1 MRRPRQQNP
10 TSKIR
15 KSDSR
20 TLALLVF
27 TVCVLAY
34 MPAEAA
40 SPTEPFS
47 FASLHR
53 LNAADLRQLVDTST
67 GTDQIRARLVLA
79 RSISRRDFA
88 SGKQALRVLNDEQL
102 RPNEQVYLDA
112 LDCGISVRSGD
123 MSAAEQTC
131 DAARQ
136 GLTPDLEPSV
146 RAQTYDALGSFA
158 TRQGR
163 VAEALT
169 YYEQGLSAA
178 VAGDDQEMLYVLHH
192 NRATPLI
199 NMGITDLAIRSLET
213 SRRYLNVLP
222 EDSQLPG
229 ILLYNLGYM
238 QAQRGAHQAAL
249 EEYERA
255 IEWLEKLGH
264 ESRMY
269 IAKTQVAKSYTALG
283 EPGIALETLS
293 PWLERTDITLSPD
306 SIADAYYAMANA
318 HTALYQ
324 FSDAQNMV
332 EKGIAIAKAQ
342 ANPLRLQQ
350 LTLAQ
355 VDLAIQQEKFAQAE
369 DLLIDLI
376 NTYTLDTGF
385 RVTILDRMAKTQAAL
400 GNYQAAWDYS
410 SAHKQLDA
418 KVRSQDFDLRLSSLR
433 VAGELDQANYD
444 LTLARE
450 RERTAEL
457 QILSARSARNAAVAV
472 ALLIIAFGFLVFRRV
487 VEKREAIVQQNH
499 TLKLEQQVNER
510 TADMQHEMQRRIEAE
525 QANTDLQKRISED
538 ERLRTIGQLTG
549 GVAHDFNNLL
559 TVILLSADM
568 LKDDPKELKRSLI
581 NDIIHAGESGKAITQ
596 SLLAYARQQELQPE
610 PMRLDKYLQRRL
622 SLFQR
627 TLGSNIELTLNVV
640 PATITVDK
648 GQLTACLIN
657 LIFNAREAMD
667 NRGKMAIETKLASA
681 STVELKISDN
691 GRGMSKDVAQRAT
704 EPFYTTKADGKGSGL
719 GLSMAFG
726 FMKQSGGELTI
737 SSQVDV
743 GTTVTLS
750 FPTSVVEEEPVA
762 PGALNRPFTDKR
774 RKVLLIDDQDS
785 VRDVCRSALES
796 MNFAVFEANTGVQ
809 GLEHILA
816 EDNFDLV
823 VSDAVMPGGIS
834 GLEVANT
841 LADVRPALPVILMSG
856 GPLETPENCLFL
868 AKPFSLDQLEQ
879 MIHQAIR

>member
-1 MRRPRQQNP
+1 MHSTRHIAPRKRAPSNVC
-10 TSKIR
+10 R
-15 KSDSR
+15 
-20 TLALLVF
+20 ALILFVSGVCFLGF
-27 TVCVLAY
+27 T
-34 MPAEAA
+34 
-40 SPTEPFS
+40 PTEAGTQTDQFS
-47 FASLHR
+47 FANLHR
-53 LNAADLRQLVDTST
+53 LNAADLQQLADKST

-79 RSISRRDFA
+79 RSKSRRDFA
-88 SGKQALRVLNDEQL
+88 SGTAALRLLNDYPL
-102 RPNEQVYLDA
+102 KLNEQVYLYA

-123 MSAAEQTC
+123 IASAEQAC
-131 DAARQ
+131 AAARQ
-136 GLTPDLEPSV
+136 GLTPEMDPSV
-146 RAQTYDALGSFA
+146 QAQTYDALGSLA

-178 VAGDDQEMLYVLHH
+178 VAADDQEMLYVLHH

-199 NMGITDLAIRSLET
+199 SMGITDLAIRSLET

-255 IEWLEKLGH
+255 IDWLDKLGH

-283 EPGIALETLS
+283 QPEIALETLL
-293 PWLERTDITLSPD
+293 PWLARSDITLSPD
-306 SIADAYYAMANA
+306 SVADAYYAMANA
-318 HTALYQ
+318 YTALNQ
-324 FSDAQNMV
+324 FPDAQTMV
-332 EKGIAIAKAQ
+332 EKGLAIAQAQ

-355 VDLAIQQEKFAQAE
+355 VDLALQQDKYLQAQG
-369 DLLIDLI
+369 LLIDLI
-376 NTYTLDTGF
+376 NTYTLDTSF
-385 RVTILDRMAKTQAAL
+385 RVTILDRMAQTQAAL
-400 GNYQAAWDYS
+400 GNYQAAWEYS
-410 SAHKQLDA
+410 SEQRKLDT

-444 LTLARE
+444 LALARE

-457 QILSARSARNAAVAV
+457 ESATARSTRNAAIAV
-472 ALLIIAFGFLVFRRV
+472 ALLIVAFGFLIFRRIA
-487 VEKREAIVQQNH
+487 EKREAIVQQHH
-499 TLKLEQQVNER
+499 TQQLEQQVSER
-510 TADMQHEMQRRIEAE
+510 TADMQHEMQLRIEAE
-525 QANTDLQKRISED
+525 QANSDLQKRVSED

-568 LKDDPKELKRSLI
+568 LKADPKEQKSTLI

-610 PMRLDKYLQRRL
+610 PMRLDNYLQRHL
-622 SLFQR
+622 TLFQR
-627 TLGSNIELTLNVV
+627 TLGDSIELTLNTV
-640 PATITVDK
+640 PATITVDR
-648 GQLTACLIN
+648 GQLTACLVN
-657 LIFNAREAMD
+657 LLFNAHEAMGAS
-667 NRGKMAIETKLASA
+667 GKMTIETQRVSP
-681 STVELKISDN
+681 SSVEIKISDN
-691 GRGMSKDVAQRAT
+691 GRGMSEANLQRAT
-704 EPFYTTKADGKGSGL
+704 EPFYTTKKEGQGSGL

-737 SSQVDV
+737 TSELDV
-743 GTTVTLS
+743 GTTVTLTFPASAAEETHVTQSTENES
-750 FPTSVVEEEPVA
+750 FS
-762 PGALNRPFTDKR
+762 DKL

-785 VRDVCRSALES
+785 VRDVCRSALEG
-796 MNFAVFEANTGVQ
+796 MNFTVLEANTGVQ

-816 EDNFDLV
+816 TDDFDLV
-823 VSDAVMPGGIS
+823 VSDAIMPGGIS

-841 LADVRPALPVILMSG
+841 LADVQPSTPVILMSG
-856 GPLETPENCLFL
+856 GPLETPENCHFL
-868 AKPFSLDQLEQ
+868 AKPFSLDQLER
-879 MIHQAIR
+879 MIRQVIR